1 MGQLSAD
8 SSPTKTTIYAF
19 MRKLLL
25 LLATAFAFTLSGM
38 AQEGTIK
45 GHVTDTVNK
54 KNLYRSVV
62 SVLRQSDSVL
72 VKFTRSAEDGKF
84 SIPKLPPGKYII
96 HVGHPTFADYS
107 DTFSLAPSAE
117 LELGQVLLTPKSKL
131 LEEIIVKKTIA
142 AIRFKGDTMV
152 FKADSFAVKAGAT
165 VEDLLKIMPGFQVD
179 KNGQIT
185 AQGQRVQKVLVDGE
199 EFFSDDP
206 TIATKNLLANMVD
219 DVEVFDKKSDQATF
233 TGIDDGE
240 KSKTIN
246 LKLKEEKKNGYF
258 GKVEAGTDFN
268 KYWNNS
274 LMANYFK
281 GKKKISGFGI
291 MSNSG
296 KTGLSWQENTN
307 YGGMSGSNMET
318 GMSDDG
324 GMYISFNNN
333 DEFGSSNYYGEG
345 LPKSWSG
352 GVHFS
357 DKWDGDKK
365 HLNGNYRYNKLNN
378 EATSNTRTQYILPD
392 TLYYQN
398 QRNNSYNSRSRNRL
412 EGIYDLTL
420 DSSSSVKITADG
432 SLGLNNTS
440 NIVNTESLTEDNQ
453 LVNSSNRINSSKG
466 ENQGFRSSILYRKKF
481 KKAGHTLSVN
491 IKQDYS
497 NQESEGFLL
506 ADNRYYDANGNP
518 VQQDI
523 VDQKKINNNKTSN
536 VNGRVSYTQPISKR
550 SYLEFNYSLANIH
563 RNSNRQTLE
572 KAAPGSP
579 KYEEEVELL
588 SNNLDYTTWSNSG
601 GMNFRYNKPKK
612 FNFSFGGSVSQNSLL
627 QKDLKRDT
635 SIRYNFLNFFPQA
648 RFNLTMKKNKNLGF
662 NYNGSTQQPT
672 IEQLQPIVDNSDP
685 LNIYIGNPNL
695 KLAVN
700 HNFSINFGG
709 YDFLSESGF
718 YSNIYLNTTQNAF
731 STKDQIDSLG
741 RRIYQ
746 TVNVNGVYNLS
757 SFFDY
762 NFKIKKTG
770 FSASLGYNVGV
781 GRNVN
786 FVNGEENKVNNG
798 RAGANVGLRYYKD
811 KKLSVNTYSTFT
823 YNFSKSSIRTDI
835 KTNYWIQRHDVDVT
849 VFLPWKLELSTE
861 VSFNFRQKT
870 SAFDTDNNAILFNAW
885 IDKKIFKNDQTVI
898 RLYAFDLLNQNIGFR
913 RNINTNFISEKTYNT
928 FQRYVML
935 SLIWNISKNAKPQ
948 SF

>member
-1 MGQLSAD
+1 
-8 SSPTKTTIYAF
+8 

-25 LLATAFAFTLSGM
+25 LLVTAFAFTFSAT
-38 AQEGTIK
+38 AQNGSVK
-45 GHVTDTVNK
+45 GNVTDTVNK
-54 KNLYRSVV
+54 KNLHRSAI
-62 SVLRQSDSVL
+62 SILRQTDSVL
-72 VKFTRSAEDGKF
+72 VKFTRSLEDGQF
-84 SIPKLPPGKYII
+84 SFPQLPPGKYII

-117 LELGQVLLTPKSKL
+117 FQIGQVFLTPKSKL

-152 FKADSFAVKAGAT
+152 FKADSFAVKANAS

-206 TIATKNLLANMVD
+206 TIATRNLLANMID

-246 LKLKEEKKNGYF
+246 LKMKEEKKNGYF
-258 GKVEAGTDFN
+258 GKLEAGSDFN
-268 KYWNNS
+268 KYWNNN

-291 MSNSG
+291 MSNTG
-296 KTGLSWQENTN
+296 KTGLSWQENSN
-307 YGGMSGSNMET
+307 YGGLGGNMET

-324 GMYISFNNN
+324 GMYVMFNNN
-333 DEFGSSNYYGEG
+333 DEFGSPNFYGEG

-357 DKWDGDKK
+357 NKWDGDRK
-365 HLNGNYRYNKLNN
+365 HLNGNYRYNKINN

-392 TLYYQN
+392 TLYFQN
-398 QRNNSYNSRSRNRL
+398 QLNNTYSSRSRNRI
-412 EGIYDLTL
+412 EGIYDITL
-420 DSSSSVKITADG
+420 DSSSSIKITADG
-432 SLGLNNTS
+432 TLGLNNSS

-453 LVNSSNRINSSKG
+453 LVNASDRINTSDG
-466 ENQGFRSSILYRKKF
+466 DNQGFNSSLLYRKKF

-491 IKQDYS
+491 LRQTYS

-506 ADNRYYDANGNP
+506 ADNKYYDAAGNLI
-518 VQQDI
+518 QQDI
-523 VDQKKINNNKTSN
+523 VDQKKINNNKSSN
-536 VNGRVSYTQPISKR
+536 VNGRVSYTRPISKR
-550 SYLEFNYSLANIH
+550 SYLEFNYSLANIQS
-563 RNSNRQTLE
+563 NSNRQTLE
-572 KAAPGSP
+572 KASPGIP
-579 KYEEEVELL
+579 KYEEEVALL

-601 GMNFRYNKPKK
+601 GMNFRYTKPKK
-612 FNFSFGGSVSQNSLL
+612 FSFSFGGSVSQNSLL

-635 SIRYNFLNFFPQA
+635 SVRYNFLNFFPQA

-662 NYNGSTQQPT
+662 NYNGSTQQPS
-672 IEQLQPIVDNSDP
+672 IDQLQPIVDNSDP
-685 LNIYIGNPNL
+685 LNIRVGNPDL

-700 HNFSINFGG
+700 HNIYLNFGG

-718 YSNIYLNTTQNAF
+718 YSSVYLNATQNAF

-741 RRIYQ
+741 RRIFQ
-746 TVNVNGVYNLS
+746 TVNVNGVYNIS
-757 SFFDY
+757 SDLYY

-770 FSASLGYNVGV
+770 FSANLGSNIGY

-786 FVNGEENKVNNG
+786 FVNSEENKIDNG
-798 RAGANVGLRYYKD
+798 MIGANAGIRYYKE
-811 KKLSVNTYSTFT
+811 KKLSVSTYSNFT

-835 KTNYWIQRHDVDVT
+835 KTNYWIQRHDIEAT

-861 VSFNFRQKT
+861 VSFNFRQRT

-885 IDKKIFKNDQTVI
+885 IDKKILKKDQAVI

-935 SLIWNISKNAKPQ
+935 SLIWNISKNGKPQ